1 MSAAFGRYGRNRRLA
16 KMERGPF
23 LWENGPLF
31 ALVRHMCFV
40 RVPERFSCS
49 RLANGV
55 FCVANGYTNASV
67 ASACEDNEPHR
78 QAVFARGQAS
88 WPPRDSRHGEP
99 RRRPPAIRAC
109 AHRQPRNA
117 LARQRPRKPYG
128 CGTSAGNCG
137 SFGVPMRKDSST
149 SHGSQPWLIST
160 SLCTDIY
167 M

>member
-40 RVPERFSCS
+40 RVPEKFSCS

-55 FCVANGYTNASV
+55 FCVANGYANASV
-67 ASACEDNEPHR
+67 AGACEDNEPHR

-88 WPPRDSRHGEP
+88 CPPPVIRATANRAAARQRFAPALTGSP
-99 RRRPPAIRAC
+99 ATRPPASAHANLTAAARGRGIAAASAC
-109 AHRQPRNA
+109 RCAGTAPPRTVHS
-117 LARQRPRKPYG
+117 PG
-128 CGTSAGNCG
+128 
-137 SFGVPMRKDSST
+137 
-149 SHGSQPWLIST
+149 
-160 SLCTDIY
+160 
-167 M
+167 